1 MNGRAMNQADL
12 EMRCDELV
20 GLVTDYLE
28 GTISEPDRARFERH
42 IRECE
47 WCDRYVKQTRAVVK
61 ELGEIGEAPP
71 DPDALNQALIAFRE
85 AHRGDA

>member
-1 MNGRAMNQADL
+1 MNGSAMNQDDL

-28 GTISEPDRARFERH
+28 GTISKPDRQRFERH
-42 IRECE
+42 IHECE

-61 ELGEIGEAPP
+61 ALGKLGEAPP
-71 DPDALNQALIAFRE
+71 DPDALNLALIAFRE
-85 AHRGDA
+85 AHRGGA